1 MESTSPKQDRGT
13 VDIEPDLCKGCG
25 LCIAMCPSDL
35 LVRSEH
41 LNRLGYRY
49 AEYVGH
55 GCNGCA
61 VCFHACPEPGGI
73 SVTRFR

>member
-1 MESTSPKQDRGT
+1 
-13 VDIEPDLCKGCG
+13 
-25 LCIAMCPSDL
+25 MCPNDL
-35 LVRSEH
+35 LVRSEN

-49 AEYVGH
+49 AEYVGE
-55 GCNGCA
+55 GCNGCG